1 MLECGT
7 IVYFDGDKEYRVVY
21 SFEFNNENYV
31 FVVNQEDCT
40 DSMFCKF
47 FDDVVEEVL
56 DSNLIEQ
63 LLDKV
68 KKVKV

>member
-1 MLECGT
+1 
-7 IVYFDGDKEYRVVY
+7 
-21 SFEFNNENYV
+21 
-31 FVVNQEDCT
+31 
-40 DSMFCKF
+40 MFCKF